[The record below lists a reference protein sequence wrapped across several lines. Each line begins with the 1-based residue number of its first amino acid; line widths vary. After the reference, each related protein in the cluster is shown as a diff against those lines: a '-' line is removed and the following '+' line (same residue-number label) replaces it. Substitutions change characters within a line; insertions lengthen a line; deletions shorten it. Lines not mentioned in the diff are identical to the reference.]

1 MPGLPQ
7 NNNFSS
13 LSFSGTKALRDLL
26 LTKNLPNPE
35 GLGPYGNYTN
45 ATYSTASLA
54 VKDVID
60 QPSVEVNSEMYL
72 NKLYL
77 NNAYGPEGG
86 YSDFIKIYTT
96 SQGVAK
102 VNEGLYPDFTPPET
116 GTGLFGENPFRLV
129 GRYYSPI
136 DILLG
141 VSAEGLL
148 SQTLLEDSPLQQA
161 GAIQLRAEFQE
172 RIAQELYQETIG
184 RLSFVDALQDPVDAL
199 EIVTGRQPLIN
210 RNYSITQPKSLVG
223 QGLDFVSRLTGVYV
237 PYSYIPGDYFELE
250 PPRGL
255 GMGGKILS
263 DITGILGSLVGI
275 PRRRQSPSQRFLE
288 YTGGGTKSKLFKHIR
303 YNKYGPQYGEGA
315 QAQTAIGAGFGE
327 AIDFI
332 AGGVLGFGNF
342 PPNPPQYVGGPRN
355 RIADMTSPPD
365 NTFAGKNY
373 VPMFG
378 PDAVAKEFDS
388 NEYEF
393 GMKGRTYTNQG
404 NVPGGFTWFTDKTPG
419 GGFLNSVGSLFNNN
433 ANNNRIGP
441 QEPGATQGPEGSTDD
456 TTRYQTPNNYD
467 STKST
472 NYDFREDS
480 IMDTT
485 QQIIDSVPKGGAALK
500 SVSHA
505 MNQVSKVFND
515 GYKELTKGSRVR
527 KFVNTDPTSGE
538 GVEEAREYCRVWT
551 KDVPYYTYDRLVRFN
566 MNHRKET
573 YSVLDSPYNL
583 NIAPHRTD
591 ETGKGSSNIVD
602 GKVKKY
608 MFSIENLAWRTSGE
622 PGFTYDDLPS
632 CEKGPNGG
640 RIMWFP
646 PYDLSVDESSN
657 ATWTDNNFL
666 GRPEPIYTY
675 NNTNRTGSLRFKI
688 VVDHPSI
695 LNLLVRKELEKL
707 GPEETDA
714 IVDSFFA
721 GCKKYDIFDLA
732 RKWQQFSVNELQEML
747 NTPGLSSD
755 ATREIINEA
764 ATEEPELTN
773 PTPLP
778 TLKPNL
784 YFYFDNDYPDNNTNS
799 TKSTVSYVACAEGSM
814 SKFGQYLV
822 PPTPTAPASFQK
834 YMNKAPDSDEP
845 GFSNFFKVDAGK
857 SGGLG
862 GGSAYDQYNVVW
874 PQFARDLKAVLD
886 SGLKKVILKFAG
898 SASSIATSSY
908 NKNLSKR
915 RLDSV
920 LQMFRAYEID
930 GKNAFKVYMEKGILQ
945 IPVGE
950 AMGES
955 KCNTDTG
962 GTGEGVNGVGLN
974 ETGVIGSSSAVGT
987 ADANNDGQPDNTD
1000 AVYSAPAAGCRYVVI
1015 DAIEYEDIP
1024 QPEPEPEPKP
1034 PIERK
1039 RIRPIQQQEQLNIE
1053 KDKNTRREIANKV
1066 LMKMVTECDYFDMIQ
1081 EENEFIYDSLKQKF
1095 KFFHPAF
1102 HAITPEG
1109 LNSRLT
1115 FLNQCVRPG
1124 ATIPTVTKEGSLNR
1138 AVDAKNT
1145 SFGAPPICV
1154 LRFGDFYNTK
1164 IAIDN
1169 VAFSYDENLLDLNPE
1184 GIGVQPMIASVTMS
1198 FKFIGAQ
1205 GLKEPVNQLQNALS
1219 FNFFA
1224 NTEMYDD
1231 RAVLTVT
1238 DDDPDEQAWIAENS
1252 DLIKNVGLEN
1262 PEGTADETDER
1273 DTSANDGITI
1283 GDRTNSYGGT
1293 TGQTGTINYKNNW
1306 NDLSNAA
1313 YEYITS
1319 TNNDLFNYVRNQNY
1333 AGLQIFFDEK
1343 EMFEGEYTVAT
1354 STGPTGTFGNLIG
1367 KSKGWEIRLKKLED
1381 AYKVKIENG
1390 TTYIQSLAID
1400 LTPTQE
1406 DDLKTYLLEQL
1417 DYNILDY
1424 EIEFTQLDLDLKA
1437 STLKYV
1443 KNINSLNIINSGF
1456 DGYGEN
1462 GKWTV
1467 LQLSGGS
1474 ETYPV
1479 ANGVTAPTDTLEELG
1494 NDYNYL
1500 TNLITCYSQ
1509 IYNGDDNGLSVGNVL
1524 NDVISAKLTGPG
1536 KFTITAPPLVG
1547 VSNDFNSPSASNLT
1561 PFIMEYYLF
1570 GMDLMD
1576 QSAIDS
1582 LVTTNIQPLKDNNR
1596 NYTGPALF
1604 IDDMV
1609 NVLYPPPFTV
1619 PNWVSTFRNEVS
1631 QYIAL
1636 NEDFYMRKLLD
1647 IKEEFVDKMTPQG
1660 KSTLSQGL
1668 TNLVYPTNLTDLKDD
1683 KKREM
1688 TYEQVT
1694 DQTIEAELRNYASK
1708 TNQGADS
1715 SFNLKFN

>member
-7 NNNFSS
+7 NSNISS
-13 LSFSGTKALRDLL
+13 LSFSGTKTLRDLL

-35 GLGPYGNYTN
+35 GLGPYGNFTN
-45 ATYSTASLA
+45 ASYSTTSLS
-54 VKDVID
+54 VKDVVD
-60 QPSVEVNSEMYL
+60 QPGVEENSEMYL

-86 YSDFIKIYTT
+86 YTDFIKIYTT

-102 VNEGLYPDFTPPET
+102 VNEGEYPDFTAPET

-148 SQTLLEDSPLQQA
+148 STTLLEDSPLQQA
-161 GAIQLRAEFQE
+161 GAIQLRSEFQE

-199 EIVTGRQPLIN
+199 DIVTGRQPLID
-210 RNYSITQPKSLVG
+210 RNYSITQPKSIVG
-223 QGLDFVSRLTGVYV
+223 QGLDFVSRITGVYV

-255 GMGGKILS
+255 STAGKIIS
-263 DITGILGSLVGI
+263 DVTGILGSLVGI

-288 YTGGGTKSKLFKHIR
+288 YTGNGTKSKLFKAIR

-332 AGGVLGFGNF
+332 GGGILGFGNN
-342 PPNPPQYVGGPRN
+342 PPNLPQYVGGPRN

-365 NTFAGKNY
+365 NTYAGKNY
-373 VPMFG
+373 VPLFG

-404 NVPGGFTWFTDKTPG
+404 NVPGGFTWFTDKSPG
-419 GGFLNSVGSLFNNN
+419 GGFLNSVSSLFNNN

-441 QEPGATQGPEGSTDD
+441 QEPGASQGPESSTDD

-472 NYDFREDS
+472 NYKFREDS
-480 IMDTT
+480 IMDVT

-527 KFVNTDPTSGE
+527 KFVNTDPTSGL
-538 GVEEAREYCRVWT
+538 GVEEGREYCRVWT
-551 KDVPYYTYDRLVRFN
+551 KDIPYYTYDRLVRSK

-573 YSVLDSPYNL
+573 YSVLDNPFNL

-591 ETGKGSSNIVD
+591 ESGKGSSNIVD

-608 MFSIENLAWRTSGE
+608 MFSLENLAWRTSGQ

-646 PYDLSVDESSN
+646 PYDLTVDEASSAN
-657 ATWTDNNFL
+657 WTENVFL

-675 NNTNRTGSLRFKI
+675 NNTNRTGNLRFKI

-732 RKWQQFSVNELQEML
+732 RKWKQFSINELQSLNEQL
-747 NTPGLSSD
+747 NTPGLSD
-755 ATREIINEA
+755 RATREIINES
-764 ATEEPELTN
+764 ATEEPEETE
-773 PTPLP
+773 TVTLP
-778 TLKPNL
+778 TLNPGLK
-784 YFYFDNDYPDNNTNS
+784 FYFDNDYPDPNTTQTTS
-799 TKSTVSYVACAEGSM
+799 SVSYVACAEGSM
-814 SKFGQYLV
+814 SRFGQYLV
-822 PPTPTAPASFQK
+822 PGGTSFQPQIDRAAT
-834 YMNKAPDSDEP
+834 NDKA
-845 GFSNFFKVDAGK
+845 GLTNFFENVGYT
-857 SGGLG
+857 
-862 GGSAYDQYNVVW
+862 AYQDEW
-874 PQFARDLKAVLD
+874 FTFARDLKEVLD
-886 SGLKKVILKFAG
+886 SGLNTVVLNFKG
-898 SASSIATSSY
+898 SASSVASNAY
-908 NKNLSKR
+908 NKKLSQR

-920 LQMFRAYEID
+920 VKMFNEYEID
-930 GKNAFKVYMEKGILQ
+930 GKNAFKSYLQ
-945 IPVGE
+945 SGDLSIPQGE
-950 AMGES
+950 ALGEEF
-955 KCNTDTG
+955 CNNVLYSATT
-962 GTGEGVNGVGLN
+962 GTGEAGESG
-974 ETGVIGSSSAVGT
+974 
-987 ADANNDGQPDNTD
+987 
-1000 AVYSAPAAGCRYVVI
+1000 AVYSAPAASCRYVSISDIEVI
-1015 DAIEYEDIP
+1015 PKP
-1024 QPEPEPEPKP
+1024 QPIPEPPAPKP
-1034 PIERK
+1034 PIDRK
-1039 RIRPIQQQEQLNIE
+1039 RIRPIQQQEELNIE

-1124 ATIPTVTKEGSLNR
+1124 ATIPTVTDEAGTLNT

-1154 LRFGDFYNTK
+1154 LRVGDFFHTK
-1164 IAIDN
+1164 IAIDQ
-1169 VAFSYDENLLDLNPE
+1169 VSLTYDDNLLDLNPE
-1184 GIGVQPMIASVTMS
+1184 GIGVQPMIASVSLT
-1198 FKFIGAQ
+1198 FKFIGGQ
-1205 GLKEPVNQLQNALS
+1205 GLKEPVAQLQNALS
-1219 FNFFA
+1219 FNFYG

-1238 DDDPDEQAWIAENS
+1238 DKDPDEQAWIQENS
-1252 DLIKNVGLEN
+1252 DLIGNTGVDN
-1262 PEGTADETDER
+1262 PEGVADEVEEQ
-1273 DTSANDGITI
+1273 DTSPNDGITI
-1283 GDRTNSYGGT
+1283 GDRTKSNNGT
-1293 TGQTGTINYKNNW
+1293 SGQTGTINYKNNW
-1306 NDLSNAA
+1306 NDLSSSA
-1313 YEYITS
+1313 YEYINS
-1319 TNNDLFNYVRNQNY
+1319 TNNTLFNYVSRHNY
-1333 AGLQIFFDEK
+1333 AGLQLFFSQK
-1343 EMFEGEYTVAT
+1343 ELFEGEYYIASAT
-1354 STGPTGTFGNLIG
+1354 PGTNSTNQGKLIG
-1367 KSKGWEIRLKKLED
+1367 SGLNWNSRLQNLRNTYLE
-1381 AYKVKIENG
+1381 KIENE
-1390 TTYIQSLAID
+1390 TTYIQTIATD
-1400 LTPTQE
+1400 LTEQQKENLKFFLEDELDNSISQYEYEYTQ
-1406 DDLKTYLLEQL
+1406 L
-1417 DYNILDY
+1417 
-1424 EIEFTQLDLDLKA
+1424 EIELRN
-1437 STLKYV
+1437 STISYV
-1443 KNINSLNIINSGF
+1443 KNINAFNIVNRSA

-1462 GKWTV
+1462 GKWTT
-1467 LQLSGGS
+1467 LRLSGG
-1474 ETYPV
+1474 TDVYPPTQ
-1479 ANGVTAPTDTLEELG
+1479 GTAPPTNTLEELG
-1494 NDYNYL
+1494 NDYKYL
-1500 TNLITCYSQ
+1500 TNLITYYSQ
-1509 IYNGDDNGLSVGNVL
+1509 IYNGNSDGLSTTNTL
-1524 NDVISAKLTGPG
+1524 NDVITAKLTSPDQ
-1536 KFTITAPPLVG
+1536 FEITSTGSVT
-1547 VSNDFNSPSASNLT
+1547 NNFNSPSSASLD
-1561 PFIMEYYLF
+1561 PFIVEYILF
-1570 GMDLMD
+1570 GIDLMD
-1576 QSAIDS
+1576 ESTIDT
-1582 LVTTNIQPLKDNNR
+1582 LVNTNIQSLKDNNT
-1596 NYTGPALF
+1596 NYPGPAGF
-1604 IDDMV
+1604 IDEMV
-1609 NVLYPPPFTV
+1609 NTLYPPPMVT
-1619 PNWVSTFRNEVS
+1619 PLWVSNFRNDVS
-1631 QYIAL
+1631 KYIAL
-1636 NEDFYMRKLLD
+1636 NEDFYMRKFLD
-1647 IKEEFVDKMTPQG
+1647 VKNGLVNEFVPEGRSTLPQG
-1660 KSTLSQGL
+1660 LNTLVD
-1668 TNLVYPTNLTDLKDD
+1668 NDRVDLKDD
-1683 KKREM
+1683 KSREM
-1688 TYEQVT
+1688 TYEEVQSPT
-1694 DQTIEAELRNYASK
+1694 FEAYLREYASK
-1708 TNQGADS
+1708 RNSEDLK

>member
-35 GLGPYGNYTN
+35 GLGPYGNFTN
-45 ATYSTASLA
+45 ATYSTASLS
-54 VKDVID
+54 VKEVID

-116 GTGLFGENPFRLV
+116 GTGLFGENPFRIV
-129 GRYYSPI
+129 GRYYSPM

-141 VSAEGLL
+141 VSSEGLL

-199 EIVTGRQPLIN
+199 EIVTGRQPLID
-210 RNYSITQPKSLVG
+210 RNYSITQPKSIVG

-263 DITGILGSLVGI
+263 DVTGILGSLIGI

-327 AIDFI
+327 AIDFV

-373 VPMFG
+373 VQMFG
-378 PDAVAKEFDS
+378 PDAVAKEFDP
-388 NEYEF
+388 NVYEF

-419 GGFLNSVGSLFNNN
+419 GGFLNSIPSLFNNN
-433 ANNNRIGP
+433 ANNNRVGP
-441 QEPGATQGPEGSTDD
+441 QEPGATQGPEGSTDN

-467 STKST
+467 STKSI

-608 MFSIENLAWRTSGE
+608 MFSIENLAWRSSGE

-646 PYDLSVDESSN
+646 PYDLSVDESNN
-657 ATWTDNNFL
+657 ANWTENTFL

-675 NNTNRTGSLRFKI
+675 NNTNRTGSLRFRI

-695 LNLLVRKELEKL
+695 LNLLIRKELEKL

-747 NTPGLSSD
+747 NTPGLSD
-755 ATREIINEA
+755 NATREIINES
-764 ATEEPELTN
+764 ATEEPDEIAIVPIPN
-773 PTPLP
+773 
-778 TLKPNL
+778 LKPKL
-784 YFYFDNDYPDNNTNS
+784 YFYFDNDYPNPSSNRT
-799 TKSTVSYVACAEGSM
+799 TSTVSYVACAEGSM

-822 PPTPTAPASFQK
+822 PPTTAVPASFQK
-834 YMNKAPDSDEP
+834 YINKAKTEDKP
-845 GFSNFFKVDAGK
+845 GFSNFFKEAART
-857 SGGLG
+857 GL
-862 GGSAYDQYNVVW
+862 GSAYDQYNEEW
-874 PQFARDLKAVLD
+874 PKFARDLKKVLD
-886 SGLKKVILKFAG
+886 SGLKTVELIFAG

-908 NKNLSKR
+908 NKNLSLR

-920 LQMFRAYEID
+920 KQMFREYKID
-930 GKNAFKVYMEKGILQ
+930 GKNAFKTYMEKGTLK
-945 IPVGE
+945 IPVGD
-950 AMGES
+950 ALGEDQ
-955 KCNTDTG
+955 CNTDTG
-962 GTGEGVNGVGLN
+962 GTGEGVGGVGLN
-974 ETGVIGSSSAVGT
+974 EADVVGSSSALGVVTNSG
-987 ADANNDGQPDNTD
+987 P
-1000 AVYSAPAAGCRYVVI
+1000 VYSAPAAACRYVVI
-1015 DAIEYEDIP
+1015 DRIDVEDIP
-1024 QPEPEPEPKP
+1024 QPIPEPQPKP
-1034 PIERK
+1034 PIDRK
-1039 RIRPIQQQEQLNIE
+1039 IVRPVIEEQQLNIE

-1124 ATIPTVTKEGSLNR
+1124 ATIPTVTDKNGTLNR

-1145 SFGAPPICV
+1145 SFGSPPICV
-1154 LRFGDFYNTK
+1154 LRFGDFYHTK
-1164 IAIDN
+1164 IAMDN
-1169 VAFSYDENLLDLNPE
+1169 VAFTYDENLLDLNPE
-1184 GIGVQPMIASVTMS
+1184 GIGVQPMIATVSIS
-1198 FKFIGAQ
+1198 FKFIGGQ
-1205 GLKEPVNQLQNALS
+1205 GLKEPVSQLQNALS
-1219 FNFFA
+1219 FNFFG

-1231 RAVLTVT
+1231 RAIMTVT
-1238 DDDPDEQAWIAENS
+1238 DKDPDEQAWIAENS

-1262 PEGTADETDER
+1262 PEGEADEVEER
-1273 DTSANDGITI
+1273 DTSPNDGITI
-1283 GDRTNSYGGT
+1283 GNRTNSYGGT

-1306 NDLSNAA
+1306 NDLSSAA
-1313 YEYITS
+1313 YEYINS
-1319 TNNDLFNYVRNQNY
+1319 TNNDLFNYVKNQNY

-1343 EMFEGEYTVAT
+1343 EMFVGEYNIAT
-1354 STGPTGTFGNLIG
+1354 STTPTTEMGVLIG
-1367 KSKGWEIRLKKLED
+1367 KSKGWEIRLKELED

-1390 TTYIQSLAID
+1390 TTYIQTLATD

-1406 DDLKTYLLEQL
+1406 EELKEFLFDQL
-1417 DYNILDY
+1417 DLSINEYDY
-1424 EIEFTQLDLDLKA
+1424 EFTQLDLNLKT
-1437 STLKYV
+1437 SVLNYV
-1443 KNINSLNIINSGF
+1443 KNINALNIVNIGG
-1456 DGYGEN
+1456 DGYGET

-1467 LQLSGGS
+1467 LKLSGG
-1474 ETYPV
+1474 TDVYPIAGPGSV
-1479 ANGVTAPTDTLEELG
+1479 QPANTLEELG

-1509 IYNGDDNGLSVGNVL
+1509 IYNGDDLGLTVGNTL
-1524 NDVISAKLTGPG
+1524 NDVISAKITGPG
-1536 KFTITAPPLVG
+1536 KFTVAPPPLVG
-1547 VSNDFNSPSASNLT
+1547 VTNQFSSPTASALT

-1576 QSAIDS
+1576 QPTVDS

-1609 NVLYPPPFTV
+1609 NVLYPPPFMV
-1619 PNWVSTFRNEVS
+1619 PVWVSTFKNEVS

-1647 IKEEFVDKMTPQG
+1647 IKEEFVDKMIPQG
-1660 KSTLSQGL
+1660 TETLSQGL
-1668 TNLVYPTNLTDLKDD
+1668 KTLVYPTGLTDLKND

-1694 DQTIEAELRNYASK
+1694 DQNIEAMLRVYASK
-1708 TNQGADS
+1708 RNEGDDN

>member
-35 GLGPYGNYTN
+35 GLGPYGNFTN
-45 ATYSTASLA
+45 ATYSTASLS
-54 VKDVID
+54 VKDVVD
-60 QPSVEVNSEMYL
+60 QPPVEENSEMFL

-86 YSDFIKIYTT
+86 YSDFVKIYTT

-102 VNEGLYPDFTPPET
+102 VNEGEYPDFTAPET

-199 EIVTGRQPLIN
+199 EIVTGRQPLID

-237 PYSYIPGDYFELE
+237 PFSYIPGDYFELE

-255 GMGGKILS
+255 GAAGKILS
-263 DITGILGSLVGI
+263 DVTGILGSLVGI

-327 AIDFI
+327 VIDFI
-332 AGGVLGFGNF
+332 GGGILGFGNN

-373 VPMFG
+373 VQMFG

-441 QEPGATQGPEGSTDD
+441 QEPGASQGPEASTDD

-527 KFVNTDPTSGE
+527 KYVNTDPTSGQ

-551 KDVPYYTYDRLVRFN
+551 KDVPYYTYDRLVRYK

-646 PYDLSVDESSN
+646 PYDISVDETSN
-657 ATWTDNNFL
+657 ANWTENNFL

-732 RKWQQFSVNELQEML
+732 RKWQQFSVNELQTML
-747 NTPGLSSD
+747 NTPGLSNS
-755 ATREIINEA
+755 ATREIINES
-764 ATEEPELTN
+764 ATEEPEKIVEI
-773 PTPLP
+773 PE
-778 TLKPNL
+778 PNL
-784 YFYFDNDYPDNNTNS
+784 PDGLTFYFDNDYPNPNTS
-799 TKSTVSYVACAEGSM
+799 RITSTVSYVACAEGSM

-822 PPTPTAPASFQK
+822 PGGTSFQSQIDRATT
-834 YMNKAPDSDEP
+834 NDKA
-845 GFSNFFKVDAGK
+845 GLTNFFEEK
-857 SGGLG
+857 
-862 GGSAYDQYNVVW
+862 AYSEYQDKW
-874 PQFARDLKAVLD
+874 PTFARELKRVLD
-886 SGLKKVILKFAG
+886 TGLWEVTLNFKG
-898 SASSIATSSY
+898 SASSIASNSY
-908 NKNLSKR
+908 NKKLSKR

-920 LQMFRAYEID
+920 VQMFQQYEID
-930 GKNAFKVYMEKGILQ
+930 GKNAFNSYLTSGDLS
-945 IPVGE
+945 IPTGE
-950 AMGES
+950 ALGEEF
-955 KCNTDTG
+955 CNNVLYSATT
-962 GTGEGVNGVGLN
+962 GTGEAGESG
-974 ETGVIGSSSAVGT
+974 
-987 ADANNDGQPDNTD
+987 
-1000 AVYSAPAAGCRYVVI
+1000 AVYSAPAASCRYVTISSVNLVPK
-1015 DAIEYEDIP
+1015 P

-1039 RIRPIQQQEQLNIE
+1039 RVKPIQQQEQLNIE

-1066 LMKMVTECDYFDMIQ
+1066 LMKLVTECDYFDMIQ

-1124 ATIPTVTKEGSLNR
+1124 ATIPTVVDKNGTLNR
-1138 AVDAKNT
+1138 SVDAKNT

-1154 LRFGDFYNTK
+1154 LRFGDFYHTK

-1169 VAFSYDENLLDLNPE
+1169 VAFTYDENLLDLNPE
-1184 GIGVQPMIASVTMS
+1184 GIGVQPMIATVSLS
-1198 FKFIGAQ
+1198 FKFIGGQ
-1205 GLKEPVNQLQNALS
+1205 GLKEPVTQLQNALS
-1219 FNFFA
+1219 FNFFG

-1252 DLIKNVGLEN
+1252 DLINNTGLEN

-1283 GDRTNSYGGT
+1283 GDRTNSYGGM

-1306 NDLSNAA
+1306 NDLNSAA
-1313 YEYITS
+1313 YEYISS
-1319 TNNDLFNYVRNQNY
+1319 TNNDLFKYVSSQNY
-1333 AGLQIFFDEK
+1333 AGLHIFFSEK
-1343 EMFEGEYTVAT
+1343 QMFEGEYTVAT
-1354 STGPTGTFGNLIG
+1354 STGPIGTSGNLIG
-1367 KSKGWEIRLKKLED
+1367 TSKGWEIRLKELKD
-1381 AYKVKIENG
+1381 TYKSKIEAG
-1390 TTYIQSLAID
+1390 TTYIQTSANN
-1400 LTPTQE
+1400 LTTGQE
-1406 DDLKTYLLEQL
+1406 NDLKTFLLEQL
-1417 DYNILDY
+1417 ETSIDEYNY
-1424 EIEFTQLDLDLKA
+1424 QFTQLDLDLKA

-1443 KNINSLNIINSGF
+1443 KNINALNIINGGG

-1467 LQLSGGS
+1467 LKLSGGS

-1479 ANGVTAPTDTLEELG
+1479 ANGVVAPANTLEELG

-1500 TNLITCYSQ
+1500 TNIITCYSK

-1524 NDVISAKLTGPG
+1524 NDVVSAKLTGPNQ
-1536 KFTITAPPLVG
+1536 FSITNSVS
-1547 VSNDFNSPSASNLT
+1547 SNDFLSPSSSSLN
-1561 PFIMEYYLF
+1561 PFIDEYYLF

-1576 QSAIDS
+1576 QSTIDS
-1582 LVTTNIQPLKDNNR
+1582 LVTTNIQPLKDNNT
-1596 NYTGPALF
+1596 NYAGSSAF
-1604 IDDMV
+1604 IDEMV
-1609 NVLYPPPFTV
+1609 NVLYPPPMAI
-1619 PNWVSTFRNEVS
+1619 PLWVNSFRNEIS
-1631 QYIAL
+1631 RYIAL

-1660 KSTLSQGL
+1660 KSKLSQGL

-1688 TYEQVT
+1688 TYEQIN
-1694 DQTIEAELRNYASK
+1694 DQAIEAELRNYASK
-1708 TNQGADS
+1708 KNQGPDS